1 MLVIKTTEEFSQTP
15 LEPSSEPSLEPK
27 KTKGEIIINVDDL
40 KSYNSYLF
48 ERGIEIDLGT
58 QHIDELDDDDI
69 AKKMLTN
76 KEPFS
81 LSIEEMWFKFL
92 GGETGGGGPTVEDV
106 VDYTGTKIGEM
117 VDNVFRF
124 VAGGPEHL
132 NKMMENAIKRP
143 DWVNSIQDGITKDIG
158 RVFEPLNRLILE
170 LGNTFENIEAFT
182 AVIGGQ
188 ILSLL
193 QGGLD
198 LFGEIFKQFIESF
211 LDVFKR
217 FISFITNNETQQ
229 LWIQDNKSSFS
240 GLKNMNLILFT
251 DLGNGSIYDIAI
263 RYMFYG
269 IIVILFG
276 IFLEILSISKI
287 WAG

>member
-15 LEPSSEPSLEPK
+15 LEPSLEPSLEPK

-48 ERGIEIDLGT
+48 ERENEIDLGT

-76 KEPFS
+76 KETFV
-81 LSIEEMWFKFL
+81 LALDILGAIERGIKDAISIIPMPSPPSWDDLLDAILGQVGGKF
-92 GGETGGGGPTVEDV
+92 GEAIRNLKPAW
-106 VDYTGTKIGEM
+106 I
-117 VDNVFRF
+117 DNIARDIN
-124 VAGGPEHL
+124 E
-132 NKMMENAIKRP
+132 
-143 DWVNSIQDGITKDIG
+143 GIAEI
-158 RVFEPLNRLILE
+158 FEPMTELILGLNE
-170 LGNTFENIEAFT
+170 SFASIGAFT
-182 AVIGGQ
+182 AVLGAQ
-188 ILSLL
+188 ILSFL

-198 LFGEIFKQFIESF
+198 VFGEIFKKFIESF
-211 LDVFKR
+211 LDVLNPLIIEGFVPLFKSLFSW
-217 FISFITNNETQQ
+217 FIEPIMIFIFGE
-229 LWIQDNKSSFS
+229 D
-240 GLKNMNLILFT
+240 G
-251 DLGNGSIYDIAI
+251 DGGIYDIII

>member
-15 LEPSSEPSLEPK
+15 LEPSLEPK

-48 ERGIEIDLGT
+48 ERENEIDLGT

-76 KEPFS
+76 KETFLVLAIIEQVANAVVNGIS
-81 LSIEEMWFKFL
+81 KLSPPGWNELLGPILGEL
-92 GGETGGGGPTVEDV
+92 GGKFGEAIRGLKPDWIDNIARDITEGIA
-106 VDYTGTKIGEM
+106 KIFE
-117 VDNVFRF
+117 
-124 VAGGPEHL
+124 P
-132 NKMMENAIKRP
+132 MME
-143 DWVNSIQDGITKDIG
+143 
-158 RVFEPLNRLILE
+158 LILE
-170 LGNTFENIEAFT
+170 LGNTFDNIRAFT
-182 AVIGGQ
+182 DVIGDQ
-188 ILSLL
+188 FLSFL
-193 QGGLD
+193 QGGLGV
-198 LFGEIFKQFIESF
+198 FGDIFKELIESF
-211 LDVFKR
+211 LDVLNPLIEQGFVPLFKSFFW
-217 FISFITNNETQQ
+217 FIEPIMIFIFGK
-229 LWIQDNKSSFS
+229 D
-240 GLKNMNLILFT
+240 G
-251 DLGNGSIYDIAI
+251 DGGIYDIAI

>member
-15 LEPSSEPSLEPK
+15 LEPSSEPSSQTPFEPSLEPSLEPK

-48 ERGIEIDLGT
+48 ERENEIDLGT

-76 KEPFS
+76 KETFGWPILIQVVNAVGNAISKFS
-81 LSIEEMWFKFL
+81 PPSWNEVLGPILGELRGKFDEAIRGL
-92 GGETGGGGPTVEDV
+92 KPDWIDNIARDITEGIA
-106 VDYTGTKIGEM
+106 KIFE
-117 VDNVFRF
+117 
-124 VAGGPEHL
+124 P
-132 NKMMENAIKRP
+132 MME
-143 DWVNSIQDGITKDIG
+143 
-158 RVFEPLNRLILE
+158 LILE
-170 LGNTFENIEAFT
+170 LGNTFDSIKAFT
-182 AVIGGQ
+182 DVIGAQ
-188 ILSLL
+188 FLSFL
-193 QGGLD
+193 QGGLGV
-198 LFGEIFKQFIESF
+198 FGDIFIELIESF
-211 LDVFKR
+211 LDVLNPLIKKGFVPLFKPFFW
-217 FISFITNNETQQ
+217 FIEPIMIFIFGE
-229 LWIQDNKSSFS
+229 D
-240 GLKNMNLILFT
+240 G
-251 DLGNGSIYDIAI
+251 GGGIYDIII